1 MRNHQIWAED
11 PSFNQIQLS
20 YLKWLRFIS
29 YIQWTLRLPI
39 TTPVPQSAEVS
50 EDTKEAEKTAGNWI
64 DEAVPISD
72 ILGGISF
79 KHCSMAEQSATT
91 IYEDT
96 RYEAGKKFGTNKPR
110 LFVSDCCLRL
120 DTKGFPNLEER
131 LQLSSQCRD
140 QAALQWLRV
149 SFIRPG
155 TSNSLRWKA
164 RQIRLLMRWAW
175 SCGVSEL
182 LHNWYSINQLTSMG
196 MHAVHRHASQTM

>member
-29 YIQWTLRLPI
+29 YISNELSVSPLQLQCLKVPRCPRTRRKLRKQLVTGSTRRFPFL
-39 TTPVPQSAEVS
+39 
-50 EDTKEAEKTAGNWI
+50 
-64 DEAVPISD
+64 IS
-72 ILGGISF
+72 
-79 KHCSMAEQSATT
+79 
-91 IYEDT
+91 
-96 RYEAGKKFGTNKPR
+96 
-110 LFVSDCCLRL
+110 
-120 DTKGFPNLEER
+120 LEEYR
-131 LQLSSQCRD
+131 LNIAAWLNNPQLLFMKIQGMRQARNLAPLSPDCRD

-182 LHNWYSINQLTSMG
+182 LHN
-196 MHAVHRHASQTM
+196 